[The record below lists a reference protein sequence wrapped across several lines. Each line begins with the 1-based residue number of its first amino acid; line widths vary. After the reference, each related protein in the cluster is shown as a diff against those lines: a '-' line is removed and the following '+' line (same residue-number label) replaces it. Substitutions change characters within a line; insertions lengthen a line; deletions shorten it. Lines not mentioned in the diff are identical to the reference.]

1 LRIAPVLFLIGP
13 FLVGLVM
20 SSVSQAQSIDFS
32 GDEKAYLATKT
43 SITMCVDPAWMPYES
58 INENGEH
65 IGLAADF
72 MALISA
78 KIGMPIELVS
88 SKTWSESLE
97 YARARKCDIL
107 SLLNKTPERSEYL
120 NFTDS
125 YLDATVVLVAREDVV
140 YLDGFN
146 AVSGQTLGV
155 VKGYVYESHIR
166 SNYPDVRLVYVD
178 NLDDALRRVSKG
190 ELFAAVDSLLIA
202 THHMQALGLSNLKI
216 AGQTDFVHELRVGVR
231 NDDAQL
237 LLIMQ
242 KALDAVTQVE
252 RNEIFQRW
260 FTVRFE
266 HGTDYMILWQVL
278 GGGALLFVFMLY
290 RSFMQNRFNHK
301 LKAKNA
307 ELEYLSQTDPLT
319 GVYNRLKTDALLDQ
333 EFERSRRYSRSLSVV
348 MFDLDFF
355 KQVNDTFGH
364 QAGDRVL
371 VAASALVQAN
381 IRKHD
386 VLGRWGGEEFLILC
400 PETDLQGAE
409 RLAEN
414 LRQQMEALDL
424 GEVGTITASFGIAQL
439 GRTEDVKRLIGYAD
453 SALYEAKQ
461 KGRNQ
466 VCIYTPLVS

>member
-1 LRIAPVLFLIGP
+1 MLLLAC
-13 FLVGLVM
+13 LVT
-20 SSVSQAQSIDFS
+20 SSISQAQSIDLS
-32 GDEKAYLATKT
+32 PEEKAYLVTKGR
-43 SITMCVDPAWMPYES
+43 ITTCVDPAWMPYES
-58 INENGEH
+58 INEQGKH

-72 MALISA
+72 LQLFAS
-78 KIGMPIELVS
+78 KIGTPIELVAT
-88 SKTWSESLE
+88 KTWPESLE
-97 YARARKCDIL
+97 YAQARKCDIL

-120 NFTDS
+120 NFTES
-125 YLDATVVLVAREDVV
+125 YLDATVVMVAHEDVV

-146 AVSGQTLGV
+146 ALSGRTLGV
-155 VKGYVYESHIR
+155 VKGYVYESHVR
-166 SNYPDVRLVYVD
+166 ANYPDVRLVYVD
-178 NLDDALRRVSKG
+178 NFDEALRRVSKG

-216 AGQTDFVHELRVGVR
+216 AGQTDFVHKLRVGVR

-237 LLIMQ
+237 LFIMQ
-242 KALDAVTQVE
+242 KALDAVSQVE
-252 RNEIFQRW
+252 RNDILQRW

-278 GGGALLFVFMLY
+278 GGGAVLFVFMFY
-290 RSFMQNRFNHK
+290 RSYMQNRFNQK
-301 LKAKNA
+301 LKTKNV

-333 EFERSRRYSRSLSVV
+333 EFERSRRYNRSLSVV
-348 MFDLDFF
+348 MFDLDYF

-364 QAGDRVL
+364 QTGDRVL
-371 VAASALVQAN
+371 VAASALVQAS

-409 RLAEN
+409 HLAEN
-414 LRQQMEALDL
+414 LRQQMEAFDL

-453 SALYEAKQ
+453 NALYEAKQ

-466 VCIYTPLVS
+466 VCVYTPLVS

>member
-1 LRIAPVLFLIGP
+1 LHRASFVLLLLAC
-13 FLVGLVM
+13 LVT
-20 SSVSQAQSIDFS
+20 SSISQAQSIDLS
-32 GDEKAYLATKT
+32 AEEKAYLSAKGR
-43 SITMCVDPAWMPYES
+43 ITVCVDPAWMPYES
-58 INENGEH
+58 INEQGKH

-72 MALISA
+72 MQLFAT
-78 KIGMPIELVS
+78 KIGTPIELVA
-88 SKTWSESLE
+88 SKTWPESLE
-97 YARARKCDIL
+97 YARARKCDTL

-120 NFTDS
+120 NFTES
-125 YLDATVVLVAREDVV
+125 YLNATVVMVAHEDVV

-146 AVSGQTLGV
+146 ALSGRTLGI
-155 VKGYVYESHIR
+155 VKGYVYESHVR
-166 SNYPDVRLVYVD
+166 ANYPDVRLVYVD
-178 NLDDALRRVSKG
+178 NFDEALRRVSKG

-216 AGQTDFVHELRVGVR
+216 AGQTDFVHKLRVGVR

-237 LLIMQ
+237 LFIMQ
-242 KALDAVTQVE
+242 KALDAVSQVE
-252 RNEIFQRW
+252 RNEILQRW

-278 GGGALLFVFMLY
+278 GGGAVLFVFMFY
-290 RSFMQNRFNHK
+290 RSYMQNRFNQK
-301 LKAKNA
+301 LKTKNV

-333 EFERSRRYSRSLSVV
+333 EFERSRRYNRHLSVV

-364 QAGDRVL
+364 QTGDRVL
-371 VAASALVQAN
+371 VAASALVQAS

-386 VLGRWGGEEFLILC
+386 VVGRWGGEEFLILC

-409 RLAEN
+409 HLAEN
-414 LRQQMEALDL
+414 LRQQMGALDL

-453 SALYEAKQ
+453 NALYEAKQ

-466 VCIYTPLVS
+466 VCVYTPLVS